1 MYEQDLT
8 RLAGTFDRVA
18 RYFDIMRPLFIGPY
32 RRAAEYTLSR
42 LVITGSSPA
51 LLDIGTGTGTL
62 AGVFAAQGA
71 KVTGVDIS
79 RGMLE
84 QARKKHGH
92 RVQFNQAPAHAPG
105 PYDDDSFDMVSTAFV
120 LHEMPADYRARVLG
134 EMKRLAGQKV
144 LIIDYIPN
152 PNPVIALVEH
162 VEKSYYRQFLAEID
176 DQLKQFFNSYEK
188 KKLNHFMGLYLCDTG
203 VRR

>member
-1 MYEQDLT
+1 MSDHDLT
-8 RLAGTFDRVA
+8 KLAGTFDKVA
-18 RYFDIMRPLFIGPY
+18 RYFDLMRPLFTGPY
-32 RRAAEYTLSR
+32 RRAAEYALDR
-42 LVITGSSPA
+42 LVATGSSPS

-62 AGVFAAQGA
+62 AGALAARGA

-84 QARKKHGH
+84 QARKKYGRQVH
-92 RVQFNQAPAHAPG
+92 FIQAPAHAPG
-105 PYDDDSFDMVSTAFV
+105 PFDDDSFDMVSAAFA

-134 EMKRLAGQKV
+134 EMKRLARQKV

-152 PNPVIALVEH
+152 SNPVIALVEQL
-162 VEKSYYRQFLAEID
+162 EKSYYRQFLFEID
-176 DQLKQFFNSYEK
+176 NQLKNFFNGYEK
-188 KKLNHFMGLYLCDTG
+188 KKLNHFMGLYLCDAG